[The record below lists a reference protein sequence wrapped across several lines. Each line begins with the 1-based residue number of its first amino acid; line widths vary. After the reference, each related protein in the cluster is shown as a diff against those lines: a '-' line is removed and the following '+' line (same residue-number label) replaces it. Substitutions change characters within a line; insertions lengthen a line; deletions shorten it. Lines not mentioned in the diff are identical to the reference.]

1 MSRVAIILGSNCES
15 VSDRMEV
22 EKVIPYEEISG
33 FPQAPVKVPGHA
45 LEVLVGSL
53 DGTEALC
60 YSGRYHRY
68 QGISAY
74 DVAALV
80 RHAYHAGCD
89 TLIITT
95 GAAALTDELSAGS
108 LMAVTDQVDLT
119 GESPLVGPTMLF
131 PDDVPF
137 VDMCGAYDPQ
147 LIDIACQVAK
157 KAGIALAQ
165 GVAACTV
172 GPQYLT
178 RAEAGVLRRLGCSTV
193 TLSLAAEVIQARALG
208 MRVLGL
214 CNITSHAG
222 APSNHRSTDE
232 MLDQTKADL
241 GLLVS
246 GVLARLAGGAA
257 SR

>member
-137 VDMCGAYDPQ
+137 VDMCGAYDRQ

-165 GVAACTV
+165 GVAACTM

-178 RAEAGVLRRLGCSTV
+178 RAEA
-193 TLSLAAEVIQARALG
+193 LSLAAEVIQARALG